1 MLIHLSAYFLMIS
14 QYIEVNLL
22 GYYLDKSLGWDGTL
36 QIELLEEQQVLP
48 VLLTMGFLFYGM
60 QWPSKTA

>member
-1 MLIHLSAYFLMIS
+1 MIS

-36 QIELLEEQQVLP
+36 QIELLEEQQVLTI
-48 VLLTMGFLFYGM
+48 LLTMRFLFYGM